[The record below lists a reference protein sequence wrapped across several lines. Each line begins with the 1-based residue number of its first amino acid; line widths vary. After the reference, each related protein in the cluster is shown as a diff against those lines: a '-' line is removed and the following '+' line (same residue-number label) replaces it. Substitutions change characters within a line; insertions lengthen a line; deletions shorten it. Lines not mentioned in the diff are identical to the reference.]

1 MMLACSCCLVSEG
14 CLKEMKVC
22 RCGMVG
28 RLVRGYGGCVEWLQE
43 WADMCILP
51 KRGVK
56 KFQHTSSGGVVLC
69 SGGLHSFMSSLS
81 C

>member
-1 MMLACSCCLVSEG
+1 
-14 CLKEMKVC
+14 
-22 RCGMVG
+22 MVG
-28 RLVRGYGGCVEWLQE
+28 RLVRGYGGCVQWLQE
-43 WADMCILP
+43 WADMRILP

-56 KFQHTSSGGVVLC
+56 KFQHTSSGGVMLC